1 MDEEA
6 GLRRASSDCLSG
18 SEKSQEGDQEEEA
31 TVSFK

>member
-1 MDEEA
+1 MDKEA

-18 SEKSQEGDQEEEA
+18 SEKSQEGEQEEA